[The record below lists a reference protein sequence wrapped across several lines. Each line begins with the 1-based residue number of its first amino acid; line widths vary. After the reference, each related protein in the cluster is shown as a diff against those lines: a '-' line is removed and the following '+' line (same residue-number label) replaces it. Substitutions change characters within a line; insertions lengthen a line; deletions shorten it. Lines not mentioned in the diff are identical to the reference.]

1 MKDLKAIRGQRQLQ
15 ELIDQ
20 GEHTHQDFKYLIS
33 DARKIARS
41 ISAFANNDGGRLL
54 IGVKDNGTI
63 AGVRN
68 EEDLYMIEQAAQRY
82 CRPAGDVTFTAIKAR
97 GGLVVFIAHIPRAG
111 SRPIEVIE
119 SATTRQAYYRVNDQ
133 NITAHPL
140 MVATWRYNATAR
152 HGTLITS
159 TSPESAILSHLNTI
173 APTGTTG
180 QSIAAACHLS
190 QQATDSAI
198 VRLAAIGL
206 IDFVYDGHQFVI
218 ALPADTQQLND

>member
-63 AGVRN
+63 AGVRS

-82 CRPAGDVTFTAIKAR
+82 CRPNVDVTFTAIKAR
-97 GGLVVFIAHIPRAG
+97 GGLVVFIANIQRATG
-111 SRPIEVIE
+111 RPVEVLE
-119 SATTRQAYYRVNDQ
+119 TATTRQAYYRVGDQ
-133 NITAHPL
+133 NITAPPL
-140 MVATWRYNATAR
+140 MVATWRYTADSR
-152 HGTLITS
+152 GGTLITT
-159 TSPESAILSHLNTI
+159 TSAESAILSHLNTI
-173 APTGTTG
+173 APSGA
-180 QSIAAACHLS
+180 SEHDIATACHLS
-190 QQATDSAI
+190 QQATDRAI
-198 VRLAAIGL
+198 IRLASLNLVTFIH
-206 IDFVYDGHQFVI
+206 DGHRFII
-218 ALPADTQQLND
+218 AIPGDNDPPTP

>member
-63 AGVRN
+63 AGVRS

-82 CRPAGDVTFTAIKAR
+82 CHPNVDVTFTAIKAR
-97 GGLVVFIAHIPRAG
+97 GGLIVFIAHIPRATR
-111 SRPIEVIE
+111 RPVEVLE
-119 SATTRQAYYRVNDQ
+119 TATTRQAYYRVHDQ

-140 MVATWRYNATAR
+140 MVASWRYSAR
-152 HGTLITS
+152 SNQGTLITS
-159 TSPESAILSHLNTI
+159 TSAESIILSHLNTI
-173 APTGTTG
+173 APSGATQHDIATT
-180 QSIAAACHLS
+180 CHLS
-190 QQATDSAI
+190 QQATDRAI
-198 VRLAAIGL
+198 IRLAAMHLVTFIHN
-206 IDFVYDGHQFVI
+206 GHQFII
-218 ALPADTQQLND
+218 AIPGDSEAPTP